1 MGADIHMYI
10 ERWTDSNDY
19 EGPRDLSEER
29 NLKLN
34 QILEGSPPNF
44 RWVSADS
51 WEIELTENST
61 GGYGD
66 YWNVI
71 YEKKFYSGR
80 NYSLFSRL
88 ADVRSYGEYNAISE
102 PRGIPEDASFGY
114 KYMCDQWG
122 GDAHSHSYFTLK
134 ELLKYD
140 WGDFPNF
147 KSTLDK
153 MSELDPN
160 PSNVRCCFFF
170 DN

>member
-1 MGADIHMYI
+1 MGCDIHVYI

-29 NLKLN
+29 DLRLN
-34 QILEGSPPNF
+34 EILEGSPSIF

-51 WEIELTENST
+51 WEIETDGFNE
-61 GGYGD
+61 
-66 YWNVI
+66 YWNTV
-71 YEKKFYSGR
+71 YGKSFYSGR

-88 ADVRSYGEYNAISE
+88 ADVRSYGECNAISD
-102 PRGIPEDASFGY
+102 PRGIPKDASFGY
-114 KYMCDQWG
+114 KYMCEQWN
-122 GDAHSHSYFTLK
+122 GDGHSHSYFTLK
-134 ELLKYD
+134 ELLEYD
-140 WGDFPNF
+140 WDDFPNF

-153 MSELDPN
+153 MSELDPD